1 MITSAVSVKITPNT
15 VSASTKDTENCA
27 VLSFS
32 DNAIKSTQP
41 LFVGEDRAIAT
52 DQYLS
57 YNTTTGT
64 LKCNRLQSTGYDV
77 IVSSDKLHF
86 NRQTEQLSVYE
97 VEAENINV
105 KDLKVNGN
113 PVLEIS
119 PDISFEISTGNL
131 IVKNLRVLN
140 TIEVENYFFSFN
152 NI

>member
-1 MITSAVSVKITPNT
+1 MTSAVSVKITLKT
-15 VSASTKDTENCA
+15 VSASTKDKGKCA
-27 VLSFS
+27 VVSFS

-41 LFVGEDRAIAT
+41 LFVGEGRVIAT

-64 LKCNRLQSTGYDV
+64 LNINRLQSTGYDV

-97 VEAENINV
+97 VDAENINV

-113 PVLEIS
+113 SVLEIS
-119 PDISFEISTGNL
+119 PDISFEISTGTL

-140 TIEVENYFFSFN
+140 TIEVENQ
-152 NI
+152 

>member
-1 MITSAVSVKITPNT
+1 MTSAVSVKITPNT
-15 VSASTKDTENCA
+15 VSASTKDKENCA

-41 LFVGEDRAIAT
+41 LFVGEGRVIAT

-57 YNTTTGT
+57 YNATTGT
-64 LKCNRLQSTGYDV
+64 LNCNRLQSTGYDV

-97 VEAENINV
+97 VDAENINV

-119 PDISFEISTGNL
+119 PDISFEISTGTL
-131 IVKNLRVLN
+131 IVKNLRVFK
-140 TIEVENYFFSFN
+140 TIEVENQ
-152 NI
+152 

>member
-1 MITSAVSVKITPNT
+1 MTSAISVKITPNT
-15 VSASTKDTENCA
+15 VSASTKDKENYA

-41 LFVGEDRAIAT
+41 LFVGEGRVIAT

-64 LKCNRLQSTGYDV
+64 LNCNHLKTQGYDV
-77 IVSSDKLHF
+77 IASSDKLSF
-86 NRQTEQLSVYE
+86 DRSKGELSVYE

-113 PVLEIS
+113 PVLQIS
-119 PDISFEISTGNL
+119 PDISFEIATGTL

-140 TIEVENYFFSFN
+140 TIEVENQ
-152 NI
+152 

>member
-1 MITSAVSVKITPNT
+1 MTSAVSVKITPNT
-15 VSASTKDTENCA
+15 VSASTKDKENCA

-41 LFVGEDRAIAT
+41 LFVGEGRVIAT

-64 LKCNRLQSTGYDV
+64 LNCNHLQTQGFDV
-77 IVSSDKLHF
+77 IASSDKLSF
-86 NRQTEQLSVYE
+86 DRSKGELSVYE

-113 PVLEIS
+113 PVLQIS
-119 PDISFEISTGNL
+119 PDISFEIATGTL

-140 TIEVENYFFSFN
+140 TIEVENQ
-152 NI
+152 

>member
-1 MITSAVSVKITPNT
+1 MTSAVSVKITPNT
-15 VSASTKDTENCA
+15 VSASTKDKENCA

-41 LFVGEDRAIAT
+41 LFVGEGRVIAT

-64 LKCNRLQSTGYDV
+64 LNCNHLQTQGYDV
-77 IVSSDKLHF
+77 IASSDKLSF
-86 NRQTEQLSVYE
+86 QQTVQEQLSVYE

-119 PDISFEISTGNL
+119 PDISFEIATGTL

-140 TIEVENYFFSFN
+140 TIEVENQ
-152 NI
+152 